1 MTDRTL
7 QALTVA
13 RSVVG
18 GELSASDISV
28 VETDFIHAIVE
39 LSGGRPNA
47 IDRLRVDEGDYIR
60 AAGDVECTG
69 TRGFSCGL
77 PYYDHP
83 VVPGFEWLHRTCDG
97 RFVKL

>member
-1 MTDRTL
+1 VADVRADRAAGITGIEFYDYVE
-7 QALTVA
+7 A
-13 RSVVG
+13 
-18 GELSASDISV
+18 V
-28 VETDFIHAIVE
+28 VELA
-39 LSGGRPNA
+39 GGRPNT